1 MHFFTF
7 LKRNINLS
15 LRKKKSVFSRWTLI
29 QLDDL
34 SVIEWLQKLRILM
47 VRFKQGWKTTFGS
60 MVQDYVEFNN
70 FVFCLDESIEQIL
83 VQLNNFQLR
92 KWKTLESSV

>member
-1 MHFFTF
+1 
-7 LKRNINLS
+7 
-15 LRKKKSVFSRWTLI
+15 
-29 QLDDL
+29 
-34 SVIEWLQKLRILM
+34 
-47 VRFKQGWKTTFGS
+47 

-70 FVFCLDESIEQIL
+70 FVFCLDGSIEQIL